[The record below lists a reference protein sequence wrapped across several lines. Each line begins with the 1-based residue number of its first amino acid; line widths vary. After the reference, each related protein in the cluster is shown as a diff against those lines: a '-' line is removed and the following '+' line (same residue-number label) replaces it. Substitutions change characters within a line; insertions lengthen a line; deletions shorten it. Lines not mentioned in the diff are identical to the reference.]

1 MTLLNYLDIQTPIPV
16 WTELLRLN
24 PIDKEAKFFEPFR
37 GEGSLFN
44 QVDCPVKYW
53 TEIEEDKDVFD
64 FKEKTEVTCIYTN
77 PPFKAL
83 IPNNKGEKVYKNA
96 VFYFL
101 NYFVSMYPNLDTIG
115 FLINANSFNA
125 LTPYRLAK
133 LSKQCFTISA
143 ITFLNTNYWYG
154 GYYFC
159 VFKKNNNGLAKINI
173 IEKTFTKEN

>member
-1 MTLLNYLDIQTPIPV
+1 MSNILNYMEIQTPIEV

-24 PIDKEAKFFEPFR
+24 PIDETEIFFEPFR

-44 QVDCPVKYW
+44 QVNTNTKYW

-64 FKEKTEVTCIYTN
+64 FEYKNDITCIYTN

-83 IPNNKGEKVYKNA
+83 IPNKKGQKVYKNA

-101 NYFVSMYPNLDTIG
+101 DYFVSMYPKLNTIG

-125 LTPYRLAK
+125 LTPYRLARLK
-133 LSKQCFTISA
+133 TKGFTISG

-154 GYYFC
+154 SYYF
-159 VFKKNNNGLAKINI
+159 VIFKRNNESANIHI
-173 IEKTFTKEN
+173 IEKTFTK